1 MYMFVT
7 PYSIQVNTG
16 RLKKNKTKKNNKI
29 TDNAICMESC
39 LCEEGYFSTTIS
51 ASLA

>member
-16 RLKKNKTKKNNKI
+16 RLKKNKTKKKI
-29 TDNAICMESC
+29 IKLPIMQ
-39 LCEEGYFSTTIS
+39 S
-51 ASLA
+51 AWKVVFAKKATFPRQFRPH